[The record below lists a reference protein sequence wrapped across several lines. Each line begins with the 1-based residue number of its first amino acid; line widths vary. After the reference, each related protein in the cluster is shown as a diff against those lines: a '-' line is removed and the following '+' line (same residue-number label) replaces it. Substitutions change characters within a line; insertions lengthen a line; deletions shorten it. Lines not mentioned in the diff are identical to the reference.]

1 MSDLAS
7 VSVTVHGHVQG
18 VFYRAYTS
26 RIAKSLGLKG
36 YVRNLLHGNAV
47 EVCAEGERAKLEEFT
62 KHLEQGP
69 PESLVEQVDLNWSE
83 FTGQFVTFEI
93 R

>member
-1 MSDLAS
+1 MSDLAF
-7 VSVTVHGHVQG
+7 VTATIHGHVQG

-36 YVRNLLHGNAV
+36 YVRNVLHSNAV
-47 EVCAEGERAKLEEFT
+47 EVCAEGDRAKLEEFT
-62 KHLEQGP
+62 RHLEQGP
-69 PESLVEQVDLNWSE
+69 PESLVEQVDLKWSE

>member
-7 VSVTVHGHVQG
+7 VSAIIHGHVQG

-36 YVRNLLHGNAV
+36 YVRNLFHTNAV
-47 EVCAEGERAKLEEFT
+47 EVCAEGERTKLEEFT

-69 PESLVEQVDLNWSE
+69 PESLVEQIDLQWSE